1 MKNNNEL
8 LVSAKLTAKNQITIP
23 KMIRE
28 KLDVKDGDS
37 LIFYIDNN
45 EVKLSNRKNC
55 KVEIEDKQKLVG
67 IEKGNNNE

>member
-23 KMIRE
+23 KIVRE

-37 LIFYIDNN
+37 LIFYMDNK

-55 KVEIEDKQKLVG
+55 KVEIEDKEREVG

>member
-1 MKNNNEL
+1 MNNNMEL

-23 KMIRE
+23 KMVRE

-55 KVEIEDKQKLVG
+55 KVKIEDEERQVG

>member
-1 MKNNNEL
+1 MNDHMEL

-23 KMIRE
+23 KMVRK
-28 KLDVKDGDS
+28 KLDVKEGDS
-37 LIFYIDNN
+37 LIFFVDNN

-55 KVEIEDKQKLVG
+55 KVEIEDKERQVG